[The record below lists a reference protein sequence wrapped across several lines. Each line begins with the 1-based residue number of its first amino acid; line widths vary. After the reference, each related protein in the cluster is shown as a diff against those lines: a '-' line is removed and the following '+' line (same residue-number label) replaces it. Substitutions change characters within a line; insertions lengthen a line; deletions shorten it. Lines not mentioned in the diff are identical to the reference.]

1 MIISKAGKL
10 YLCYLKCRSI
20 FEQESWEFDIGTTRT
35 FSCECKMHLVLFKI
49 MIGASDNSNLL
60 AATLGAH
67 GFNRN
72 LVRCIYSYLEKRKEC
87 VRINSATCISVA
99 SSHNFPDDNRLFSGG
114 REATVEDLI
123 ELL

>member
-49 MIGASDNSNLL
+49 MIEASDNSNLL
-60 AATLGAH
+60 EATLGAH

-87 VRINSATCISVA
+87 VLINGATCISVA